1 MPQIYYQAFCRTF
14 NFQVSRRLNPVSK
27 CCRMASRRCG
37 NHHDELISSV
47 CITHCQLTCI
57 KCVLEDHRH
66 CSEVSTLKDATKSY
80 AAKLNCCI
88 HKHKENIAIV
98 SSRTDKIKNILT
110 EVDTM
115 HADLEKEIRSLF
127 SNLQLR
133 LDACMTASLDE
144 LGSIV
149 AAKKQ
154 EPNDIIENLVAMK
167 QSLDKSLT
175 DLQQQ
180 DVKKITDK
188 SLSYLKQTEESVSH
202 METSDFIEAETKT
215 LFQVSFKC
223 AKLLENILD
232 SDLRKLGTIY
242 CGDQHDVTDISPPD
256 CLSSDADQNIRYDG
270 ASLSTAQSDE
280 QIGSE
285 EFKQDDFE
293 CKYPC

>member
-1 MPQIYYQAFCRTF
+1 MPRIHIKLFTERLIF
-14 NFQVSRRLNPVSK
+14 RFQDGLNPVSTR
-27 CCRMASRRCG
+27 CRMASRQCEK
-37 NHHDELISSV
+37 HDQELISSV

-66 CSEVSTLKDATKSY
+66 CSEVSTLKDATESY
-80 AAKLNCCI
+80 ATKLNRCI
-88 HKHKENIAIV
+88 NKHRENIGIL
-98 SSRTDKIKNILT
+98 SSRTDKIQNILT

-115 HADLEKEIRSLF
+115 HADLEREIRSLF

-133 LDACMTASLDE
+133 LDACKAASLDE
-144 LGSIV
+144 LRSIV

-154 EPNDIIENLVAMK
+154 EPNDIIENLGAMI

-202 METSDFIEAETKT
+202 MESSDFIEAEPKT

-256 CLSSDADQNIRYDG
+256 CLSSDKDQNIRCDG

-280 QIGSE
+280 QTGAE
-285 EFKQDDFE
+285 ELEEGFE
-293 CKYPC
+293 CKYSC